1 MRFINPKTDYAFK
14 KIFGSEQSHDILMS
28 FLNAVLYDGN
38 PTIIDLE
45 ILNPHLAPRI
55 RGFKDTYLDIK
66 ATIAEDNAKN
76 SDEKST
82 VIIEMQV
89 LNVEGFQKRI
99 LYNAAKTYSNQLA
112 IGDGYTDLQPVIA
125 LTIVDFEMFPELDQ
139 LISRF
144 ILKERTY
151 LTDYSIYDI
160 ELVFIELPKFQ
171 KQLPDLETLADKW
184 LYFLKTARKLD
195 SVPPSMEIVPE
206 IQKAFAIANQA
217 NLKPEEIDEL
227 EHQELFIQDQRNSIK
242 KALSQGLEQGLEQG
256 KLETQRAI
264 AQQLLNVLDDEAI
277 SRTTGLDLG
286 TIAQLRT
293 ATR

>member
-14 KIFGSEQSHDILMS
+14 KIFGSEQSHDILIS
-28 FLNAVLYDGN
+28 FLNAVLYDGHN
-38 PTIIDLE
+38 TILDLE

-66 ATIAEDNAKN
+66 ATIAE
-76 SDEKST
+76 SQDETSI

-89 LNVEGFQKRI
+89 LNIEGFQKRI
-99 LYNAAKTYSNQLA
+99 LYNAAKTYSSQLA

-125 LTIVDFEMFPELDQ
+125 LTIVDFEMFPELNQ

-151 LTDYSIYDI
+151 LTDYSSIYDI

-171 KQLPDLETLADKW
+171 KQLSDLETLADKW
-184 LYFLKTARKLD
+184 LFFLKTARKLE
-195 SVPPSMEIVPE
+195 SVPPSMEMVPE

-217 NLKPEEIDEL
+217 NLNPEEIDEL

-242 KALSQGLEQGLEQG
+242 KAISQGIEQGIEQG

-264 AQQLLNVLDDEAI
+264 AQELLNVLDDEAI
-277 SRTTGLDLG
+277 SRTTGLDLE
-286 TIAQLRT
+286 TIAQLR
-293 ATR
+293 ATNR